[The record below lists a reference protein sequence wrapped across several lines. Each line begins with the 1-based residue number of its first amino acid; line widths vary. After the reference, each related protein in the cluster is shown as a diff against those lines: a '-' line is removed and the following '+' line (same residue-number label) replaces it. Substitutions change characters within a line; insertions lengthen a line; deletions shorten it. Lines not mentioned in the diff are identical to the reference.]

1 MANKGFGARELTL
14 LSGGTPTIS
23 VPAKLDINATEVGIS
38 TGLTVGAATTLSST
52 LDVSGT
58 ATFSGRI
65 NASELNAE
73 VYFQES
79 DDSDKTCNIPF
90 MTADQSGNTFAWL
103 EVDNDVLTF
112 NPGTNYLRTTNLTV
126 SNDIDVSGSY
136 SGDGSGLS
144 NIVTSLVAGSGI
156 TINNSTGAITITN
169 SSQGV
174 GANDSLNTTGIITA
188 SAFDSNGTGDPVI
201 RVGSGTTLNLE
212 APIVAI
218 STNLTVG
225 GTATLD
231 TLEATVPNLPTIY
244 AGAGSTITL
253 AANNVA
259 ISTNCSVGGDLTV
272 SSNIGL
278 VGNINGTD
286 GTININSNVLNFFN
300 GAGSTKFLEINHTTG
315 TVAVSTTLSASKLS
329 LADATGNTG
338 DNSLAL
344 GDSDDAKIYYQS
356 NAANGT
362 LQIQC
367 DKIFLRAKTGLE
379 SPIISGEYNAEVKLW
394 YAGTP
399 KLETTPAGV
408 KVSGIATASSFKTNS
423 TTGNGSDN
431 GYGITYDITANGS
444 SSYRFAGPGIVN
456 TIDNP
461 TIYLHRGFTYHLV
474 NTTGGHPFRIQ
485 YAGTTTGY
493 GSTYLSGSQTGT
505 QVFTVPFDAPGTLE
519 YECTSHS
526 SMVGTIVIPVS

>member
-79 DDSDKTCNIPF
+79 DDSNKTCNIPF

-103 EVDNDVLTF
+103 EVDDDVLTF

-156 TINNSTGAITITN
+156 TINNTTGAVTITN

-259 ISTNCSVGGDLTV
+259 ISTDCTVGGDLTV

-278 VGNINGTD
+278 IGNINGTD
-286 GTININSNVLNFFN
+286 GTININSNVLNFYN

-315 TVAVSTTLSASKLS
+315 IVAVSTTLSATKYETSS
-329 LADATGNTG
+329 STYG
-338 DNSLAL
+338 
-344 GDSDDAKIYYQS
+344 
-356 NAANGT
+356 NGT
-362 LQIQC
+362 DRGYTTI
-367 DKIFLRAKTGLE
+367 
-379 SPIISGEYNAEVKLW
+379 YN
-394 YAGTP
+394 
-399 KLETTPAGV
+399 
-408 KVSGIATASSFKTNS
+408 
-423 TTGNGSDN
+423 
-431 GYGITYDITANGS
+431 ITANGA

-519 YECTSHS
+519 YQCTSHP